1 MDTDNYVCKCA
12 FATLVSIIYVLH
24 KIVFVYILCVFDHVR
39 DKELREKKIR
49 SIIVADLYFVVH
61 IFMK

>member
-24 KIVFVYILCVFDHVR
+24 KIVFVCILCVFDHVR
-39 DKELREKKIR
+39 DKEEREEKLFCGPFIYHIHKK
-49 SIIVADLYFVVH
+49 
-61 IFMK
+61 